1 MTTLW
6 TNPGSALA
14 VLSDELDRIL
24 SAAPGITPAADV
36 VETDAAFR
44 VSLDLPGHD
53 PKSIDIR
60 VEDGTLSVRSER
72 KFPVPPEGET
82 VLRSERA
89 YGAAYRAFALPK
101 SVDAGKVEARYEA
114 GVLTVTLP
122 KREETKPRTIS
133 VQVA

>member
-6 TNPGSALA
+6 TTPGSALA
-14 VLSDELDRIL
+14 ALSDEMDRIL
-24 SAAPGITPAADV
+24 TASPGITPAADV

-72 KFPVPPEGET
+72 RFEVPPEGET
-82 VLRSERA
+82 VHRSERA
-89 YGAAYRAFALPK
+89 YGTAYRAFALPK
-101 SVDAGKVEARYEA
+101 TVDAEKVEARYEA

-122 KREETKPRTIS
+122 KREETKPRTIA
-133 VQVA
+133 VQVR